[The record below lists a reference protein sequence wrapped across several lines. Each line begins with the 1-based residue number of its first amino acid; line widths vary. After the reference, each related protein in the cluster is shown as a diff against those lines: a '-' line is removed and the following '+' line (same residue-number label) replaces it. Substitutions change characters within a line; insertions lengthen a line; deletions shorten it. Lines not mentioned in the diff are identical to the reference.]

1 MSQDF
6 GKDPNGSHPR
16 PDDVGAGEQQLN
28 RKEILQDTKTDP
40 AFLKRIHSL
49 EARSQKAYG
58 LLLLFIQG
66 LTFLLWSNG
75 HELCGPAR
83 NGKVYT
89 WSNILAISSGLT
101 VMINAVFA
109 WSFFVMVR
117 GLIQAVAILAV
128 ISALTNLSI
137 KLACHRPRPG
147 NQMTVL
153 AVVAAFIFQLTPTA
167 PTPIA
172 EVLRGHPLD
181 IANQHAQTVY
191 ETQVLAP
198 EQSRLD
204 AVLAAESDAEKAE
217 DECQRL
223 MDQVQEK
230 KELNLPY
237 DHLFNRAEGKWI
249 PDYQLDTQWAGT
261 PIENRPVCLQGRA
274 LRQQVNIEKDAAEA
288 AVRDAWS
295 HLHNTYGDNYL
306 EAMKQER
313 PDLYGMYF
321 DESGHIR
328 SRQQEIDEAIRFMF
342 TSNAGVK
349 AIISVPTILS
359 VVASVLLLLM
369 LYFYI
374 SDLDVQRSWNS
385 RAALNQRNRIRRTFD
400 GGNGHGQ

>member
-6 GKDPNGSHPR
+6 GRDRNGSHPR
-16 PDDVGAGEQQLN
+16 PDANEGSEQPLN
-28 RKEILQDTKTDP
+28 RKEILQDAKTYP
-40 AFLKRIHSL
+40 AFLKAIQSL
-49 EARSQKAYG
+49 ANRSLQDNG
-58 LLLLFIQG
+58 LLQ
-66 LTFLLWSNG
+66 TFLQCLAFLFLSSG
-75 HELCGPAR
+75 HQLCGPAR

-109 WSFFVMVR
+109 WCLFDIFRVP
-117 GLIQAVAILAV
+117 LHAVAILAL

-137 KLACHRPRPG
+137 RLACHRPRSG
-147 NQMTVL
+147 NLMMVL
-153 AVVAAFIFQLTPTA
+153 GMVSALFLQLTPTT

-181 IANQHAQTVY
+181 IANQRAYTVY

-204 AVLAAESDAEKAE
+204 AVLAAESEAEKAE

-230 KELNLPY
+230 KERNLPY

-249 PDYQLDTQWAGT
+249 ADYQLDKQWEGT
-261 PIENRPVCLQGRA
+261 PTENRPICPQGRA
-274 LRQQVNIEKDAAEA
+274 LRRQVNIEKDAAAA

-313 PDLYGMYF
+313 PDLYEMYF

-359 VVASVLLLLM
+359 VVASVLLILM
-369 LYFYI
+369 LYCYI

-385 RAALNQRNRIRRTFD
+385 RAALNQRNRVRRTFD